1 MLSNKIITF
10 ILIPVLLSC
19 SAFSL
24 GSKYEKDYQREWCKG
39 EIEVVLADRSRV
51 DCMTAT
57 HAIEIDWCRKW
68 AEGIGQALYY
78 SKVTGKKAGLALI
91 CSVSEI
97 DRFVDRVKLAAPE
110 IDIFIIEKVSP

>member
-51 DCMTAT
+51 DCMTDT
-57 HAIEIDWCRKW
+57 HAIEIDWCNKW
-68 AEGIGQALYY
+68 AEGVGQSLYY
-78 SKVTGKKAGLALI
+78 ARVTGKKPGLALI
-91 CSVSEI
+91 CSLKHIERYVE
-97 DRFVDRVKLAAPE
+97 RVRLAAPE

>member
-57 HAIEIDWCRKW
+57 HAIEIDWCNKW
-68 AEGIGQALYY
+68 AEGVGQSLYY
-78 SKVTGKKAGLALI
+78 ARVTGKKPGLALI
-91 CSVSEI
+91 CSLKNIERYVE
-97 DRFVDRVKLAAPE
+97 RVRLAAPE
-110 IDIFIIEKVSP
+110 IDIFIIEKANP